1 MANLL
6 IYDDE
11 YVLKLFQQNENE
23 QELRKLLIEIH
34 STSTF
39 LNSFLVEMSECEGD
53 FAEKLDTAFNN
64 LSFLNL
70 EKLEEINDFLLL
82 HLLNMDNGKET
93 FDEAY
98 SALSYLYRYLRYLED
113 EDFSIDQIKE
123 AENALCVIRKEQ
135 KELLD
140 AINEGEEE
148 SSDEIEE
155 EESSEW

>member
-1 MANLL
+1 MKTNLL
-6 IYDDE
+6 IYDDD

-23 QELRKLLIEIH
+23 EELRKLLIELH

-39 LNSFLVEMSECEGD
+39 LNHFLVEMSACEGD

-93 FDEAY
+93 FDEVY
-98 SALSYLYRYLRYLED
+98 SALSPLYCHLRYLED
-113 EDFSIDQIKE
+113 ENFTIDQIEE
-123 AENALCVIRKEQ
+123 AENYLCAIRREQ
-135 KELLD
+135 KEILD
-140 AINEGEEE
+140 AANA
-148 SSDEIEE
+148 EE
-155 EESSEW
+155 EEQEEQV